1 LLRTLLRT
9 LLRYKVMVQSY
20 VKETVMIKK
29 TATIVKI
36 NDQAIWVNTNRQT
49 TCGSCVA
56 SQGCGVS
63 ILDKYF
69 DKRGAQASVRLGAY
83 KSEDFRLGDNI
94 IIGLPQR
101 TLIKSSLL
109 IYFLPLVFMIGFSL
123 FGQFIASAVVVFNE
137 ESLSII
143 FAFIGL
149 VLGFLFVN
157 FISKKIINNIDFKA
171 KLIGVSD

>member
-1 LLRTLLRT
+1 VL
-9 LLRYKVMVQSY
+9 
-20 VKETVMIKK
+20 KK

-36 NDQAIWVNTNRQT
+36 NDQAIWVNTSRQT
-49 TCGSCVA
+49 SCASCVA

-63 ILDKYF
+63 MLDKYF
-69 DKRGAQASVRLGAY
+69 DKRGAQAPVQLGAY

-101 TLIKSSLL
+101 SLITSSLL
-109 IYFLPLVFMIGFSL
+109 VYFLPLVFMIVFSL
-123 FGQFIASAVVVFNE
+123 FGQLVVAPVVGSFNE

-149 VLGFLFVN
+149 VSGFFFVN

-171 KLIGVSD
+171 KLIGLSD